1 MKLKTNKSNAS
12 SRVMFSDFLVRVPD
26 YSNTGS
32 VIMFLAIY
40 VPLISGNNMSLCNKQ
55 KNNIS
60 VEGKV
65 VVVSHVFYMT
75 GKDSKYFFI
84 ELQQNGSSKTN
95 QVASCTIL
103 ARVKDLD
110 RSLLNLQMKNNSS
123 NSLIGKRYG
132 QFLVEINI

>member
-1 MKLKTNKSNAS
+1 
-12 SRVMFSDFLVRVPD
+12 
-26 YSNTGS
+26 
-32 VIMFLAIY
+32 MFLAIY
-40 VPLISGNNMSLCNKQ
+40 VSLISGNNMSPSNKQ

-84 ELQQNGSSKTN
+84 ELQQNGSSKIN
-95 QVASCTIL
+95 QTAFCTIL

-110 RSLLNLQMKNNSS
+110 RSLLNLQMKSNSS

-132 QFLVEINI
+132 

>member
-1 MKLKTNKSNAS
+1 MSRSNKHKT
-12 SRVMFSDFLVRVPD
+12 
-26 YSNTGS
+26 
-32 VIMFLAIY
+32 
-40 VPLISGNNMSLCNKQ
+40 
-55 KNNIS
+55 NIS

-95 QVASCTIL
+95 QIPSCTIL

-123 NSLIGKRYG
+123 KSLIGKRYG
-132 QFLVEINI
+132 